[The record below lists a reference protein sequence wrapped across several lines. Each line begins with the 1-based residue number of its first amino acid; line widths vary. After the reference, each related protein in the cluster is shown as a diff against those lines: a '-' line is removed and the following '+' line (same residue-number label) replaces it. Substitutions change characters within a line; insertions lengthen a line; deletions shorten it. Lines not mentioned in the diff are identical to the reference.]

1 MYNVAGRGKLIA
13 VRMSDTGLA
22 VVDDL
27 AGLET
32 GGNRSEMIR
41 KLLKE
46 AIEARRGKATPEP
59 SRLAWGKGSY
69 TKGKLEGD
77 DHG

>member
-13 VRMSDTGLA
+13 VRMSNTGLSI
-22 VVDDL
+22 VDAL
-27 AGLET
+27 AELET
-32 GGNRSEMIR
+32 SGNRSEMIR

-59 SRLAWGKGSY
+59 SRLAWGKGGYAKDKS
-69 TKGKLEGD
+69 G
-77 DHG
+77 